1 MKKSFLLPGFILLT
15 VILLNSCE
23 LLSEDTPSS
32 SVIENIEGQWKVDEN
47 SENYKSTMSIYY
59 VYISP
64 DADDDTKVLIS
75 GFYHLGDNVEAVATV
90 SSSTLT
96 LSRQNL
102 SGGYTIVS
110 GTGTI
115 SSNYKQ
121 ISWSYAIDDG
131 SGEIDNATAVYT
143 PSY

>member
-1 MKKSFLLPGFILLT
+1 MKKNILLSGS
-15 VILLNSCE
+15 VILTIIMLNSCE
-23 LLSEDTPSS
+23 LLNEDTPAA
-32 SVIENIEGQWKVDEN
+32 SVIDNIEGQWDVDETN
-47 SENYKSTMSIYY
+47 SLKSTAERYI

-64 DADDDTKVLIS
+64 DSDDDTKVLIS

-90 SSSTLT
+90 SGSTLT
-96 LSRQNL
+96 LSRQDL
-102 SGGYTIVS
+102 PGGYTIVS

-121 ISWSYAIDDG
+121 ISWSYSIDDG